1 MYLSIK
7 GEIKVLGSRAD
18 PNSSARFF
26 KTSKDDYAAHDV
38 FLGIP
43 VPELRKLSKEFKDA
57 DFDMLKKLLDS
68 SINEERQ
75 LALLILVEQYKKSY
89 KEDNINK
96 NKIYEF
102 YLVNIDRVNNWNLVD
117 SSAHYI
123 IGAHI
128 WNQHID
134 DKILFT
140 LLASDNLWL
149 KRIAIV
155 ATWYLIKNNVFVNI
169 LEITKILLSNENNK
183 NIHDLLQK
191 AAGWML
197 REMGKRNISVLLDF
211 LNQYAHKMP
220 RTMLR
225 YSLEKLSEEQK
236 NFFMNKKV

>member
-1 MYLSIK
+1 MYLTIK
-7 GEIKVLGSRAD
+7 EKIKVLGSISD

-26 KTSKDDYAAHDV
+26 KTNKDEYAAHDV

-43 VPELRKLSKEFKDA
+43 VPELRKLAKEFKDA
-57 DFDMLKKLLDS
+57 DFDTLKKLLDS
-68 SINEERQ
+68 SSNEERQ
-75 LALLILVEQYKKSY
+75 LGLFILVDQYQKSSNDHD
-89 KEDNINK
+89 KK

-102 YLVNIDRVNNWNLVD
+102 YFKNIDRVNNWNLVD

-128 WNQHID
+128 WNKHID

-140 LLASDNLWL
+140 LLNSDNLWL

-155 ATWYLIKNNVFVNI
+155 ATWYLIKNNDFNHL
-169 LEITKILLSNENNK
+169 LEISKILLSNENNK

-191 AAGWML
+191 ATGWML
-197 REMGKRNISVLLDF
+197 REMGKRDKNALLDF
-211 LNQYAHKMP
+211 LNQSAHKMP

-225 YSLEKLSEEQK
+225 YSIEKLSEEQRK
-236 NFFMNKKV
+236 IFMNKKD